1 MDTDRVEAAWRD
13 DRRRVM
19 DVAYRLLGS
28 LRDAEDVVG
37 EAYARL
43 AASDLDTI
51 VDTRGWLVT
60 VTGRLCLDRLRSAEA
75 TRRAYLGPWLPE
87 PIVDLPGS
95 EIDPADRVTLDD
107 TVRMA
112 LLVVLEQLSP
122 AERTTFVLHDVFGLP
137 FEEIAEL
144 VGRTPSACRQLAVRA
159 RRRIDADDPARNA
172 VDAAEQ
178 RRVAHRF
185 ARACASGDV
194 DALIAVLD
202 PDAVGDFDS
211 GGTIPDAPLQ
221 PVRGA
226 HPIARLLERSL
237 MDAGCDFGVADVNGE
252 AGVVVRRAGRV
263 VAVIVIGVNAGR
275 VDHVHGIGNPDKLH
289 GIGTGQ

>member
-43 AASDLDTI
+43 AASELDSI

-122 AERTTFVLHDVFGLP
+122 AERTTFVLHDVFGLS
-137 FEEIAEL
+137 FDEVAEL
-144 VGRTPSACRQLAVRA
+144 VGRTPAACRQLAVRA
-159 RRRIDADDPARNA
+159 RRRIEADDTARNP

-194 DALIAVLD
+194 DALVAVLD
-202 PDAVGDFDS
+202 PDVVGDFDS
-211 GGTIPDAPLQ
+211 GGRIPDAPLR
-221 PVRGA
+221 PVRGT
-226 HPIARLLERSL
+226 HPVARLLERSL

-252 AGVVVRRAGRV
+252 PGVVVRRAGRL
-263 VAVIVIGVNAGR
+263 VAVIVIGVSAGR
-275 VDHVHGIGNPDKLH
+275 VDHVHGIGNPDKLR
-289 GIGTGQ
+289 GIGSGP